1 LTFDVVTLTFVLFL
15 SYLANG
21 LISAMLAW
29 SGRSFRGAWLWVV
42 GQGLM
47 AAGALFICFRS
58 SAPLWVS
65 VMGGNGSYVA
75 ACLVF
80 AHAVWVFRF
89 SKPFPRLAYLAV
101 PAVFASFFLV
111 ANQSFTVRTLVSS
124 LLVSGGGFFVGVL
137 LIWRLEPQYRVANST
152 TALPFLAVGLVSLL
166 RFFFNVFETAPQ
178 DFTHQTVFNVL
189 YLLGANFVSPV
200 TLLGYFMMTGI
211 RFEQTLRR
219 KDAEIET
226 RNRQLL
232 DSARAKDLF
241 FSLVAHDLRGPI
253 GGAARFA
260 RKHLLGKLTGLEAKH
275 VEVETLTSS
284 LEKTQEF
291 LEKLLWWSKAQ
302 LLDWAPA
309 LRPIDLQAS
318 FSQAV
323 HLVRSAADPKEI
335 TFEIDP
341 GPLPEPIADPESVQL
356 ILVNLLTNAVKF
368 SLPGRV
374 VRLSASQEGEVC
386 RVSVADQGVG
396 MDQATVDRL
405 FRIED
410 KLTTHGTSG
419 ERGTGIGLILA
430 KSLAERN
437 LGAITLE
444 SQPGVGTTVHL
455 WLSMRNPESPG

>member
-1 LTFDVVTLTFVLFL
+1 
-15 SYLANG
+15 
-21 LISAMLAW
+21 
-29 SGRSFRGAWLWVV
+29 
-42 GQGLM
+42 
-47 AAGALFICFRS
+47 
-58 SAPLWVS
+58 
-65 VMGGNGSYVA
+65 
-75 ACLVF
+75 
-80 AHAVWVFRF
+80 
-89 SKPFPRLAYLAV
+89 
-101 PAVFASFFLV
+101 
-111 ANQSFTVRTLVSS
+111 
-124 LLVSGGGFFVGVL
+124 
-137 LIWRLEPQYRVANST
+137 
-152 TALPFLAVGLVSLL
+152 
-166 RFFFNVFETAPQ
+166 
-178 DFTHQTVFNVL
+178 
-189 YLLGANFVSPV
+189 
-200 TLLGYFMMTGI
+200 MMTRI
-211 RFEQTLRR
+211 RVEQTLRR

-241 FSLVAHDLRGPI
+241 FSLVAHDLRGPV

-260 RKHLLGKLTGLEAKH
+260 RKHLLGKMTGLEAKH

-309 LRPIDLQAS
+309 LRPIDLQTS
-318 FSQAV
+318 FSQALN
-323 HLVRSAADPKEI
+323 LVQSAADSKEI
-335 TFEIDP
+335 RFEIDS
-341 GPLPEPIADPESVQL
+341 GPFPEPIADPESVQL

-368 SLPGRV
+368 SLPGRI
-374 VRLSASQEGEVC
+374 VRISAIQEGEVC

-410 KLTTHGTSG
+410 KLSTHGTSG

-444 SQPGVGTTVHL
+444 SQTGVGTTVHL

>member
-1 LTFDVVTLTFVLFL
+1 MAFDVVTLTFVLFL

-47 AAGALFICFRS
+47 AAGALLICFRS
-58 SAPLWVS
+58 SVPLWVS
-65 VMGGNGSYVA
+65 VVGGNGSYVA

-89 SKPFPRLAYLAV
+89 QRPFPFLIYLAV
-101 PAVFASFFLV
+101 PVMLVGFFLV
-111 ANQSFTVRTLVSS
+111 AGQPFAVRTLVSS
-124 LLVSGGGFFVGVL
+124 LLVSGGAFFVGAL
-137 LIWRLEPQYRVANST
+137 LLWRLESQYRVANST
-152 TALPFLAVGLVSLL
+152 TALPFLAVGVVSLL
-166 RFFFNVFETAPQ
+166 RFFLNIFETAPQ
-178 DFTHQTVFNVL
+178 DFEHQTAFNVL

-260 RKHLLGKLTGLEAKH
+260 RKHLLGKMTGLEAKH

-291 LEKLLWWSKAQ
+291 LEKLLWWSKSQ
-302 LLDWAPA
+302 LRDWVPA
-309 LRPIDLQAS
+309 LRPIDLGAA
-318 FSQAV
+318 FAQAV
-323 HLVRSAADPKEI
+323 NLVRSAAEPKEI
-335 TFEIDP
+335 SFEVEP
-341 GPLPEPIADPESVQL
+341 GPWPEPIADPESVQL

-368 SLPGRV
+368 SFPGRT

-396 MDQATVDRL
+396 MDPSTVERL

-410 KLTTHGTSG
+410 KLTTQGTSG
-419 ERGTGIGLILA
+419 ERGSGIGLILT

-444 SQPGVGTTVHL
+444 SRPGEGTTVHL